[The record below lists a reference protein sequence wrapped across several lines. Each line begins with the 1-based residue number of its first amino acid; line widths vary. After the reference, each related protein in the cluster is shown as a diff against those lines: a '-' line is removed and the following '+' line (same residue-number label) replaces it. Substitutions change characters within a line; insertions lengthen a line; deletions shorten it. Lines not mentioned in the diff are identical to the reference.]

1 MAPPDTMLAELR
13 AGWAEFRART
23 WVWATVAIFCVMV
36 LVAFGPYTVLGPTV
50 AEEVYGGTGVYGTL
64 AAALGAGTIAGALIG
79 LRWRPERPLLVAFA
93 VNLAWPVAIALFAI
107 GVPLGLLAVVFVI
120 SGAGLALSGSSPDRR
135 SERVTAASS
144 RCRHSGDNPGPC
156 SGTGTAPKFGGK
168 GMAGSPW
175 FAIDGGMKVS
185 RS

>member
-1 MAPPDTMLAELR
+1 MRCRSGTDLGFSNRRSLRCSVDTACR
-13 AGWAEFRART
+13 RF
-23 WVWATVAIFCVMV
+23 I
-36 LVAFGPYTVLGPTV
+36 
-50 AEEVYGGTGVYGTL
+50 GTGTGSENSGT
-64 AAALGAGTIAGALIG
+64 
-79 LRWRPERPLLVAFA
+79 
-93 VNLAWPVAIALFAI
+93 
-107 GVPLGLLAVVFVI
+107 
-120 SGAGLALSGSSPDRR
+120 GAGLALSGSSPDRR

-156 SGTGTAPKFGGK
+156 SATGSGTAPKLGGK